1 MSFEWMSSHV
11 DEWPSLKD
19 SPEYQK
25 QLNERVK
32 KIEQDEKNYKH
43 LVKVNDVLNVLDF
56 PDDKEEAFRKV
67 LEKQDN
73 ETLKELATKSKK
85 EILIFVTR
93 KNIEE
98 TSEVKKEE
106 IQKQN
111 VERETQT
118 IEIKKNDLKY
128 QKIKDIL
135 PQWIYNWNPKFNE
148 LVSNLEKFESLQTWE
163 NTDKNIDINKIK
175 AETLGTIFTQLKDWE
190 LLKSVVNELGWAN
203 LNNPQYLEFK
213 NTLIDLD
220 PSFKDIFP
228 TLEKLE
234 VWENLNTSEVIKWIE
249 KDSWGILDIDLKNN
263 VSKLHLPESNYSF
276 DKELDKQALLELE
289 ETNNIKERELER
301 GITSLKGLYK
311 PFTQLLNEVG
321 QDFWEEQF
329 RNVTPTILNR
339 FSWELFQDMKE
350 LYENIDID
358 SNIQITQQDM
368 LSLANSKTP
377 QEFKLKLHSIWEKF
391 QKLAQV
397 LEAHKKAIK
406 QEHETAF
413 KEIVSRDS
421 ESKEKELDVLKFLN
435 ISAFDQLPKSIS
447 DMLIKELKGNV
458 LSIPWL
464 NLNVQNID
472 LANWNFW
479 ESFFQNDE
487 KWINIWAK
495 RNIVMFMNKLISW
508 DINEPLSVEAIA
520 NWTMVANPNLIRSK
534 FIESKLVSNLWWN
547 YNQMRENLKKQQKI

>member
-1 MSFEWMSSHV
+1 MSSHV

-56 PDDKEEAFRKV
+56 PDDKEEAYRKV
-67 LEKQDN
+67 LEQQDN
-73 ETLKELATKSKK
+73 ETLKELVIKSKL
-85 EILIFVTR
+85 EILNFLVEE
-93 KNIEE
+93 KNNATTKIELEE
-98 TSEVKKEE
+98 TK
-106 IQKQN
+106 KQN
-111 VERETQT
+111 IKSESINEEYQETD
-118 IEIKKNDLKY
+118 EKY
-128 QKIKDIL
+128 QKIKNTL
-135 PQWIYNWNPKFNE
+135 PQWIYNWDPKFDKLVKGLNSFEELQTFENSTENNNKKVEVLEAILNE
-148 LVSNLEKFESLQTWE
+148 L
-163 NTDKNIDINKIK
+163 KN
-175 AETLGTIFTQLKDWE
+175 WE
-190 LLKSVVNELGWAN
+190 LLKSVINELGWAN
-203 LNNPQYLEFK
+203 PNNPQYLEFK

-220 PSFKDIFP
+220 PSFKNIFP

-234 VWENLNTSEVIKWIE
+234 AWERFNTNEFIKWIE
-249 KDSWGILDIDLKNN
+249 KDSWGMLDIDLKNN

-276 DKELDKQALLELE
+276 DKELDKQAILELE
-289 ETNNIKERELER
+289 ETNNTKERELER
-301 GITSLKGLYK
+301 AVSSLKGLYK
-311 PFTQLLNEVG
+311 PFAQLLNEVG
-321 QDFWEEQF
+321 QDFWEEQLKKI
-329 RNVTPTILNR
+329 TPTILNR

-350 LYENIDID
+350 IYENIDID
-358 SNIQITQQDM
+358 SNIHITQQDM
-368 LSLANSKTP
+368 MSLANSKTP
-377 QEFKLKLHSIWEKF
+377 QEFKLKLHSIGEKF

-397 LEAHKKAIK
+397 LEARKKAIK

-413 KEIVSRDS
+413 KGIVSRDS
-421 ESKEKELDVLKFLN
+421 KSKEKELDVLNFLN
-435 ISAFDQLPKSIS
+435 ISGFDQLPKYIS

-479 ESFFQNDE
+479 ESFFQNNE

-495 RNIVMFMNKLISW
+495 RNIVMFMNKLIFW

-534 FIESKLVSNLWWN
+534 FIESNLVSNLGWN
-547 YNQMRENLKKQQKI
+547 FNQMRENLKKQQKV